1 MARLFYKEKFLH
13 KKKETDQQKANT
25 EKTEDKLS
33 SQILNAKSKQDLE
46 IAKTQ
51 IEVDIEN
58 MRIKKKKIETSL
70 NGGL

>member
-58 MRIKKKKIETSL
+58 MRLQMEKIETSL